1 MDTVIHMTESFYK
14 AYHPDIVFSDEI
26 DENARRVFSDLPEKI
41 QRWKQISLLVS
52 ILAALI
58 LWPYL
63 PLMPA
68 HRLAAALIFILLC
81 RSVLFRIRAKLYLDS
96 LKNDASTKNAAALL
110 KNTKPK
116 RLKKRSEQLLKTMEQ
131 LEALKE
137 SDSEVYSVTTGSS
150 FPAVQECIILIYDR
164 ETGFTRSIHV
174 AVQIVSADRRNIKIN
189 LHTLTEHLPLP
200 PLKTELP
207 LPGHAKS
214 TGGLSR
220 KE

>member
-1 MDTVIHMTESFYK
+1 MDTVIHITESFYK

-41 QRWKQISLLVS
+41 QRWKQIS
-52 ILAALI
+52 
-58 LWPYL
+58 
-63 PLMPA
+63 
-68 HRLAAALIFILLC
+68 
-81 RSVLFRIRAKLYLDS
+81 RIRAKLYLDS
-96 LKNDASTKNAAALL
+96 LKNDTSTKNAAALL

-137 SDSEVYSVTTGSS
+137 SDSEVCSVTTGSS
-150 FPAVQECIILIYDR
+150 FPAVQECIILVCSR

-174 AVQIVSADRRNIKIN
+174 TVQTVSADRRNIKIN
-189 LHTLTEHLPLP
+189 LHTLTEHLPLS

>member
-58 LWPYL
+58 LCPYL

-116 RLKKRSEQLLKTMEQ
+116 QLKKRSEQLLKTMER

-137 SDSEVYSVTTGSS
+137 EDVEVCSVTTGAAFHS
-150 FPAVQECIILIYDR
+150 VQECMILIGSR
-164 ETGFTRSIHV
+164 KTGFARSVHITAQTV
-174 AVQIVSADRRNIKIN
+174 TADRKNIKIN
-189 LHTLTEHLPLP
+189 LHALTAYLPLP
-200 PLKTELP
+200 PLQTGLP
-207 LPGHAKS
+207 LSKNEKS